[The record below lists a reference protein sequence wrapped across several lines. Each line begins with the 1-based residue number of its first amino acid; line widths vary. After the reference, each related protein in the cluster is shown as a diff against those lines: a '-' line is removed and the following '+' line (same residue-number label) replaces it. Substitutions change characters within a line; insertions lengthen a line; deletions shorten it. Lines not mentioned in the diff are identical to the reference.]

1 MHKLRFK
8 TKNIDVLI
16 RYRKSTQP
24 RVPGQYEDLYDGLIF
39 FKIRYQYLSDYV
51 LRKFE
56 EKLQVGFDED
66 GNHLY
71 FASSPHV
78 ILPSRNGG
86 QFQSKFIHPTYT
98 DEITEN
104 MRRYTSLLADMDYLV
119 RLAFLE
125 VEASEITL

>member
-1 MHKLRFK
+1 MRLK

-16 RYRKSTQP
+16 TYKKSNQP
-24 RVPGQYEDLYDGLIF
+24 RVPGQYEDVYDGNII
-39 FKIRYQYLSDYV
+39 FKINYPFISDYL

-56 EKLQVGFDED
+56 GKLKIEFEEE

-78 ILPSRNGG
+78 ILPSRQGG
-86 QFQSKFIHPTYT
+86 QFQSKFIHPTYA

-104 MRRYTSLLADMDYLV
+104 IRRYTSLLADLDCLI

>member
-1 MHKLRFK
+1 M
-8 TKNIDVLI
+8 NI
-16 RYRKSTQP
+16 
-24 RVPGQYEDLYDGLIF
+24 E
-39 FKIRYQYLSDYV
+39 
-51 LRKFE
+51 
-56 EKLQVGFDED
+56 FDED

-78 ILPSRNGG
+78 ILPSRQGG
-86 QFQSKFIHPTYT
+86 QFHSKFMHPTYA

-104 MRRYTSLLADMDYLV
+104 MRRYTSLLSDMDYLV